1 MSAAVYAID
10 NLIRSA
16 HDRMRESWA
25 GHECMMLIELVRSI
39 DHIAFAFRMAPNG
52 QELERHD
59 RARNHMLRGAAT
71 ALLPLLEFMADRPG
85 GVPWG
90 PTNDQVTG
98 LADGYL
104 HHCGRLV
111 HLRRLAEM
119 EKYGLARTKFTDDRT
134 LTIEITPDTGE
145 IFDRNSEAW
154 LRTQLQT
161 GNDTDELISRKRQ
174 RRRRID
180 RYTEIDRGWFIRY
193 RPDERSMAYHHKLA
207 TIRARGFAE
216 AKAMPPEAL
225 LGGRSF
231 RQWNEA
237 SIAASGRVLHHV
249 ACATALRSR
258 HQQLD
263 LRNLLTVYSRRDD
276 LASVWD
282 EAGEDPKWIPQ
293 LMSLMTLDATTAS
306 ACESDYEVPLPY
318 YIDFGR
324 DFVLLPSF
332 GALLNPCAG
341 LVRQLKKI
349 YRADWD
355 HGVDGRESVFRTE
368 LQQLFPA
375 PRYDI
380 PQRGFRLRRSNGKEL
395 TDVDAVILD
404 RQTGSLVLVQ
414 LKWHD
419 IFGRSLRERNSRL
432 LNLLKANDWVDRVA
446 GWISDRSA
454 AEIASVL
461 GVGTAAGDKAPQLL
475 VIARH
480 AARFTGL
487 DSLDKRATW
496 LGWAELVQIV
506 MNCPDDDLLLAICRG
521 VQSGEQTDELS
532 HEFSETFQF
541 RDLTVHVKIA

>member
-1 MSAAVYAID
+1 MTIP
-10 NLIRSA
+10 
-16 HDRMRESWA
+16 
-25 GHECMMLIELVRSI
+25 
-39 DHIAFAFRMAPNG
+39 AFRAACAAP
-52 QELERHD
+52 
-59 RARNHMLRGAAT
+59 
-71 ALLPLLEFMADRPG
+71 
-85 GVPWG
+85 
-90 PTNDQVTG
+90 
-98 LADGYL
+98 
-104 HHCGRLV
+104 
-111 HLRRLAEM
+111 
-119 EKYGLARTKFTDDRT
+119 RTKSSPIHHDAFRAPSAKDIKKNRT
-134 LTIEITPDTGE
+134 L
-145 IFDRNSEAW
+145 
-154 LRTQLQT
+154 
-161 GNDTDELISRKRQ
+161 
-174 RRRRID
+174 
-180 RYTEIDRGWFIRY
+180 
-193 RPDERSMAYHHKLA
+193 
-207 TIRARGFAE
+207 
-216 AKAMPPEAL
+216 L
-225 LGGRSF
+225 LGGNLRRDLHGYPERGIARQAPRSL
-231 RQWNEA
+231 A
-237 SIAASGRVLHHV
+237 GA
-249 ACATALRSR
+249 RSR

-263 LRNLLTVYSRRDD
+263 LRNLLTVYCRRDD
-276 LASVWD
+276 LASVWG
-282 EAGEDPKWIPQ
+282 EAGEDSKRIPQ
-293 LMSLMTLDATTAS
+293 LMSLMTLDVTTAS

-341 LVRQLKKI
+341 LVRQLKKTF
-349 YRADWD
+349 RADWD

-419 IFGRSLRERNSRL
+419 IFGRSLRERNSKL
-432 LNLLKANDWVDRVA
+432 LNLLKANDWVDRIA

-461 GVGTAAGDKAPQLL
+461 GIGTAAVDKAPQIL

-496 LGWAELVQIV
+496 LGWAELAQLV
-506 MNCPDDDLLLAICRG
+506 MNCRDDDLLLGICRG
-521 VQSGEQTDELS
+521 VQSGEQTDKLS

-541 RDLTVHVKIA
+541 RDLTVHVKVA